1 LPKLSDP
8 LNSTYGSI
16 FFDFA
21 IMRQEIVTMA
31 SRNACLL
38 VLVQV
43 MLASMSSAP
52 ALGGENNPGQWNKIG
67 AAQFLDNRGEAWFNF
82 GSAHRGQKETK
93 STCVS
98 CHSLLPYALARP
110 TLRRISDD
118 SPPTKLETKILEQTK
133 SRVANWDRLDAA
145 ELQLMYDFD
154 DDKKKQSRG
163 TEAILNA
170 LILSFDDRFQGRK
183 EPSDS
188 TKNAVSILWA
198 TQIDQ
203 GPHKGSWEWINFGM
217 EPWESNGSPYFGA
230 SLAAVAVGT
239 VQGNG
244 LNNTEGDSKQRLGAL
259 RNYLTTNFAAQNLHN
274 RVWMLWASSSLDGLL
289 TPAQKDQLI
298 DQILAKQQASGGW
311 TLGSLGDFTHGEV
324 KTAATTPDGYST
336 GLILHVLQVAGLTK
350 ENPQVSKGLTWLRS
364 NQDPSGAWRAMS
376 VNKIRSP
383 ESPKPALAHI
393 GKFMW
398 DAATG
403 YAVLALSHE

>member
-1 LPKLSDP
+1 
-8 LNSTYGSI
+8 
-16 FFDFA
+16 
-21 IMRQEIVTMA
+21 MA
-31 SRNACLL
+31 SRNACFL

-43 MLASMSSAP
+43 LLASMSAP
-52 ALGGENNPGQWNKIG
+52 TKGAENNPGQWDKIS
-67 AAQFLDNRGEAWFNF
+67 AARYLDSRGETWFNF
-82 GSAHRGQKETK
+82 GSAHRGQKETT

-145 ELQLMYDFD
+145 EFQLMYDFD

-188 TKNAVSILWA
+188 TKKAVSILWA

-217 EPWESNGSPYFGA
+217 EPWEANGSPYMGA
-230 SLAAVAVGT
+230 SLAAVAVGA
-239 VQGNG
+239 VAGNG
-244 LNNTEGDSKQRLGAL
+244 LTTTDGDSPKRLGSL
-259 RNYLTTNFAAQNLHN
+259 RDYLNTNFNAQNLHN

-289 TPAQKDQLI
+289 TPGQKDQLI
-298 DQILAKQQASGGW
+298 DQIFGKQQDSGGW
-311 TLGSLGDFTHGEV
+311 SLASLGDFTHGEV
-324 KTAATTPDGYST
+324 KNPATTPDGYAT
-336 GLILHVLQVAGLTK
+336 GLILHVLQVAGLPK
-350 ENPQVSKGLTWLRS
+350 ENPQVSKGLAWLRS

-376 VNKIRSP
+376 VNKIRAP
-383 ESPKPALAHI
+383 ESTNPAKAHI

-403 YAVLALSHE
+403 YAVLALSH